1 MSLRVSQPL
10 WSTSAHAAPNWS
22 RLYPVFGA
30 RPFTASVSSTVSA
43 LSCAPS
49 GACPIISAVD
59 CCSSAVC
66 DGSGSGVAVA
76 EGELV
81 VEGCALELEIE
92 STGEQPKTVRSKAPA
107 DSEAAR
113 VRQVEAIAGSSLLY
127 AIYEAKT
134 INMVRPPCPC
144 TRDVSHMVTKLPY
157 CEHIA
162 NSQGLSD
169 RISLTRV
176 P

>member
-1 MSLRVSQPL
+1 MPM
-10 WSTSAHAAPNWS
+10 HAG
-22 RLYPVFGA
+22 RLTYG
-30 RPFTASVSSTVSA
+30 
-43 LSCAPS
+43 L
-49 GACPIISAVD
+49 
-59 CCSSAVC
+59 C
-66 DGSGSGVAVA
+66 DGSGSGVVVA

-81 VEGCALELEIE
+81 VEGCALELEVE

-127 AIYEAKT
+127 AIYGAKT

-157 CEHIA
+157 CEQEAIA
-162 NSQGLSD
+162 GS
-169 RISLTRV
+169 SLLYAIYGAKTINMVRPPCPCTRDV
-176 P
+176 SHMVTKLPYCEQPRHE